1 MFAMIPKSLLI
12 MLARQI
18 FDKVIIP
25 LIREWV
31 SKTPNKIDDAAVKVL
46 EEVIEYV
53 TTKLTG
59 KV

>member
-1 MFAMIPKSLLI
+1 MLNMIRKSLLI
-12 MLARQI
+12 TLARQI

-25 LIREWV
+25 LNREYV
-31 SKTPNKIDDAAVKVL
+31 NKTPNKIDDASVKVL

>member
-1 MFAMIPKSLLI
+1 MLTVIPKSLLI

-25 LIREWV
+25 LIKEYAA
-31 SKTPNKIDDAAVKVL
+31 KTPNKIDDAGVKVL

>member
-1 MFAMIPKSLLI
+1 MRYVIPKPLLL

-18 FDKVIIP
+18 FDKVILP
-25 LIREWV
+25 LIQEYV
-31 SKTPNKIDDAAVKVL
+31 SKTPNKIDDAGVKVL
-46 EEVIEYV
+46 EEVVEYV

>member
-1 MFAMIPKSLLI
+1 MLNVIPKSLLI

-25 LIREWV
+25 LMREWV
-31 SKTPNKIDDAAVKVL
+31 NKTPNKIDDAAVKVL

>member
-1 MFAMIPKSLLI
+1 MHNVIPKSLLL

-25 LIREWV
+25 LMREWV
-31 SKTPNKIDDAAVKVL
+31 SKTPNKIDDAAEKLL